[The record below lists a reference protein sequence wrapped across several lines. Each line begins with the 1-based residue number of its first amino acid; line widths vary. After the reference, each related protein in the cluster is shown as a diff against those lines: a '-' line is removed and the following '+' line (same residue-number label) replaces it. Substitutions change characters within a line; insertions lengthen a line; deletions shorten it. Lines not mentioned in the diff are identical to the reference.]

1 MKKHKKHKEKIRIYY
16 MDGKSEIIP
25 QKFWDDY
32 EYINNNFVVKKNE
45 RWIGIYNI
53 DAVACIEVW

>member
-1 MKKHKKHKEKIRIYY
+1 

>member
-1 MKKHKKHKEKIRIYY
+1 MKKHKKYKKKIRIYY

-32 EYINNNFVVKKNE
+32 EYINNNFVVKKDE
-45 RWIGIYNI
+45 KWVGIYNI